1 MYKLYNYIEK
11 FTDAL
16 DGKDTTDA
24 PYTNLLSPAP
34 SNSNDNTPSNSNAPG
49 CVCVDTKNE
58 FTKKIIRTLVV
69 LLSFAIACYRIYMF
83 NIDKPN
89 PENPI
94 YLFIVIIV
102 SIICS
107 PCYLLYGIIMTL
119 IHRYDLFSK

>member
-16 DGKDTTDA
+16 DGKDA

-34 SNSNDNTPSNSNAPG
+34 SNSNAPG
-49 CVCVDTKNE
+49 CVCVDSKNE
-58 FTKKIIRTLVV
+58 FTKKLIRTLVV

-94 YLFIVIIV
+94 YLFIVIMV